1 MTADH
6 SPTNTTRI
14 NQDMVL
20 AQTKNMFHLVTLRSQ
35 SSDPDD
41 TTTYRDCVLII
52 HCERTLHEILRKR
65 QIFVIPMV
73 RHRGICVILDTCV
86 SNLPPPGCSTLQK
99 GTHIYICR
107 YEEYMY
113 IHSHIHIEW
122 CFSEIKSFSLSIE
135 NGFWAW
141 GLNHLVLGRRS
152 IFRTEWMPML
162 GIKKNRTTLHSE
174 SCWCRLLIF

>member
-1 MTADH
+1 MHVITENRVATKKLLRKMTADH

-99 GTHIYICR
+99 GTHIYIYADMKNICT
-107 YEEYMY
+107 YTHTY
-113 IHSHIHIEW
+113 I
-122 CFSEIKSFSLSIE
+122 
-135 NGFWAW
+135 
-141 GLNHLVLGRRS
+141 
-152 IFRTEWMPML
+152 
-162 GIKKNRTTLHSE
+162 
-174 SCWCRLLIF
+174 